1 MLSPLLDFLNNLK
14 NPLLK
19 LDFSNQDPTV
29 SKYYILFFVIL
40 SLLNAVSLLEKSGLC
55 PIKCSIIW
63 IYLSASS

>member
-29 SKYYILFFVIL
+29 SKYDILFFVIL
-40 SLLNAVSLLEKSGLC
+40 SLLNAVSLLEKSGFVL
-55 PIKCSIIW
+55 
-63 IYLSASS
+63 